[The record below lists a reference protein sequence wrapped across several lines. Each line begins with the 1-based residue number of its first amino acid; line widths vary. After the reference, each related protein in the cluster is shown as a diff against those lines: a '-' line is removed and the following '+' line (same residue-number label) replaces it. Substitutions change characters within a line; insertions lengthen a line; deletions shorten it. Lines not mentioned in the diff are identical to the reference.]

1 MLGSDGTH
9 ISFRVPVARC
19 MWEWLRLV
27 LSGVKWPCHLR
38 PLGVRSLAGIG
49 DPRAW
54 LLGGRGVG
62 RVLS

>member
-1 MLGSDGTH
+1 MLSGDGTH

-49 DPRAW
+49 DPRT
-54 LLGGRGVG
+54 
-62 RVLS
+62 